1 LFEENV
7 VSGEVICVSASRAI
21 LGENP
26 LWDEKAG
33 CLFFIDCM
41 GRKLLR
47 HDRGQHLDQEWPLR
61 RVPGSLAL
69 RLGGGLLLAN
79 RQGLA
84 FASPGSDV
92 LQDIP
97 SPDVDF
103 SKEIFN
109 DGKCDKRGRFWV
121 GTMDRNVKEP
131 VGGLFRLD
139 LDGSLLRMDSGI
151 TLANGIAWSPDDRT
165 MYFCDSRPGRIWA
178 YDYDLDRGE
187 IANRRLFVDFTNRQG
202 RPDGCTVDAEGGL
215 WVAEIGAG
223 QLVCFDATGR
233 EASTVKLPVSK
244 PTSVTFGGAD
254 LRTMFVTSM
263 RHGLSE
269 EGLAAE
275 PLAGGVFVVDVD
287 VAGLPAMRF
296 GG

>member
-1 LFEENV
+1 MP
-7 VSGEVICVSASRAI
+7 GEVICVSASRAI

-26 LWDEKAG
+26 LWDEEAA
-33 CLFFIDCM
+33 CLFSIDCM
-41 GRKLLR
+41 GRRLLR
-47 HDRGQHLDQEWPLR
+47 HDVVQRRDQDWLLR
-61 RVPGSLAL
+61 RVPGSLAP
-69 RLGGGLLLAN
+69 RVRGGLLLAN

-84 FASPGSDV
+84 FTSLGSDV
-92 LQDIP
+92 LENIPTPDI
-97 SPDVDF
+97 DF

-121 GTMDRNVKEP
+121 GTMDRNVKEA
-131 VGGLFRLD
+131 VGGLFRLQT
-139 LDGSLLRMDSGI
+139 DGRLLRMDSGI
-151 TLANGIAWSPDDRT
+151 TLANGIAWSPDDCT
-165 MYFCDSRPGRIWA
+165 MYFCDSRPGRILA
-178 YDYDLDRGE
+178 YDYDLDHGT
-187 IANRRLFVDFTNRQG
+187 IANRRVFVDFANRLG

-244 PTSVTFGGAD
+244 PTSVAFGGAD

-263 RHGLSE
+263 RYGLTE
-269 EGLAAE
+269 EELAAE
-275 PLAGGVFVVDVD
+275 PLAGGVLAVDVD

>member
-1 LFEENV
+1 V
-7 VSGEVICVSASRAI
+7 PGEVICVSASRSI

-26 LWDEKAG
+26 LWDDKIG
-33 CLFFIDCM
+33 CLLSIDCM
-41 GRKLLR
+41 GRRLLR
-47 HDRGQHLDQEWPLR
+47 HDVVQRRDQDWPLR

-69 RLGGGLLLAN
+69 RVHGGLLLAN

-84 FASPGSDV
+84 FTTLGSDV
-92 LQDIP
+92 LEDIP
-97 SPDVDF
+97 TPDIDF
-103 SKEIFN
+103 AKEIFN

-139 LDGSLLRMDSGI
+139 PDGSLLRMDGEI

-244 PTSVTFGGAD
+244 PTSVAFGGAD
-254 LRTMFVTSM
+254 LRTIFVTSM
-263 RHGLSE
+263 RYGLTE
-269 EGLAAE
+269 QELAAE
-275 PLAGGVFVVDVD
+275 PLAGGVFAMHVD

>member
-1 LFEENV
+1 MPRD
-7 VSGEVICVSASRAI
+7 VICISASRAI

-26 LWDEKAG
+26 LWDDSAD
-33 CLFFIDCM
+33 CLLSIDCM
-41 GRKLLR
+41 GKTLFR
-47 HDRGQHLDQEWPLR
+47 HDVARRRDEEWRLG

-69 RLGGGLLLAN
+69 RESGGLLLAN

-84 FASPGSDV
+84 FTAAGSDV
-92 LQDIP
+92 LAEIP
-97 SPDVDF
+97 TPGIDF

-109 DGKCDKRGRFWV
+109 DGKCDKRGRFWI
-121 GTMDRNVKEP
+121 GTMDRNVKEAM
-131 VGGLFRLD
+131 GGLFRLETN
-139 LDGSLLRMDSGI
+139 GHLLRMDSGI

-178 YDYDLDRGE
+178 YDYDLDRGA
-187 IANRRLFVDFTNRQG
+187 IANRRVFVDFAGRQG
-202 RPDGCTVDAEGGL
+202 RPDGCTVDAEGRL

-223 QLVCFDATGR
+223 QVVCFNPAGR
-233 EASTVKLPVSK
+233 EAQAVKLPVSK

-263 RHGLSE
+263 RYGLTE
-269 EGLAAE
+269 TELAAE
-275 PLAGGVFVVDVD
+275 PLAGGVFAVDVD
-287 VAGLPAMRF
+287 VTGLPAMRF